1 MFLAFLIISALLASA
16 FITGYVKNTVYSF
29 LSKEEIDEEN
39 MEYDV
44 IFTALGVVIISNLV
58 PFTLGAMIGIYAIF

>member
-39 MEYDV
+39 ME
-44 IFTALGVVIISNLV
+44 
-58 PFTLGAMIGIYAIF
+58 